1 MSPTRTHRIGR
12 FCLTG
17 LGTLVLGLLLASCST
32 ASTATGEG
40 QPQPDPSP
48 DRASPGSAMVQ
59 PGAPGSASRHLD
71 PSDPAHQI
79 RHPHTEADVL
89 FMQNMIHHHEQALQM
104 ARMVPDRT
112 DNPQIRLLA
121 HRIDRSQMDEIRLM
135 QRWLAD
141 RGEEVPEVGM
151 DHDHGPDAHAGHEHH
166 AHHEHHAP
174 GHDEGPLMAGMLTEE
189 QLQQLA
195 DARDAEFDRLLL
207 EFMIYHHEGA
217 IQMVEDLFA
226 SYGAG
231 QDSEIFRFASH
242 VDSDQRIE
250 IGRMGRMLQEMSDGS

>member
-1 MSPTRTHRIGR
+1 MSPNRIHCIGR
-12 FCLTG
+12 LPLTG
-17 LGTLVLGLLLASCST
+17 LGALALALLFASCSA
-32 ASTATGEG
+32 ASTSADDGAV
-40 QPQPDPSP
+40 QPAPTTDQ
-48 DRASPGSAMVQ
+48 AAAGSAMVQ
-59 PGAPGSASRHLD
+59 PGAPGAASRTLD
-71 PSDPAHQI
+71 PSDPAHQT

-141 RGEEVPEVGM
+141 RGEEAPGVGV
-151 DHDHGPDAHAGHEHH
+151 DHDHH
-166 AHHEHHAP
+166 AHHGHHAA
-174 GHDEGPLMAGMLTEE
+174 GHDEGHLMAGMLTEE

-217 IQMVEDLFA
+217 IQMVEELFS

-250 IGRMGRMLQEMSDGS
+250 IGRMERMLQEMSDS